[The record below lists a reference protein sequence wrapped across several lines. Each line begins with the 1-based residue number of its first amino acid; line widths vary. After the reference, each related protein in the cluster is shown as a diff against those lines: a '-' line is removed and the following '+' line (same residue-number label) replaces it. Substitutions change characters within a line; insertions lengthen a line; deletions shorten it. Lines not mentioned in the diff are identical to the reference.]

1 MRCPRAAHVFLRFSI
16 AGGMLSP
23 SVTLSFG
30 KHLFQPGAPPGHLP
44 RRERRGA
51 LSNVVRAGPCASIG
65 PYGGVQKKNCPCE
78 PVRIRVKKKCHCEP
92 VRTLVWQS
100 PCSSGLSDNGD
111 CTSNRGI
118 ATSASSP
125 HNNSVFLG
133 NFVPSYPV
141 KNAFR
146 WRFSELSAPAPSR
159 HLRP

>member
-118 ATSASSP
+118 ATSASP
-125 HNNSVFLG
+125 PRNQH
-133 NFVPSYPV
+133 
-141 KNAFR
+141 
-146 WRFSELSAPAPSR
+146 ELFHHYERKRAIIGAWHEFDVIWTTSSTR
-159 HLRP
+159 NLK